1 MRSETD
7 FSESRAVSR
16 LWYAVFA
23 AGLFFLNDALTKG
36 ARLDGMPIFALGV
49 LTFFSVAAIKVQQI
63 FAPAESVWGGV
74 PGRDALLLALAVL
87 LMQGGWHWLGWEHRT
102 ISDGV
107 GVMALLAILVIG
119 PMFEEIL
126 FRGLAFKAFSFG
138 KTRTAV
144 SAQIALSSVAFAVYH
159 TDYWGSL
166 SLGLVLAAGVI
177 FGIARHRSGGI
188 LLPILLHALMNG
200 IALGVSVF
208 I

>member
-1 MRSETD
+1 MHSENDTA
-7 FSESRAVSR
+7 SQPVRWY
-16 LWYAVFA
+16 WYAIFA
-23 AGLFFLNDALTKG
+23 AGVYGISNALTMG
-36 ARLDGMPIFALGV
+36 ARLDGMPIFYLGV
-49 LTFFSVAAIKVQQI
+49 LAFFSVLAIKVQQI
-63 FAPAESVWGGV
+63 FAPTESVWGRI

-102 ISDGV
+102 IADGV
-107 GVMALLAILVIG
+107 GVMALLAIIVIG
-119 PMFEEIL
+119 PIFEEVL

-138 KTRTAV
+138 PGRTTV
-144 SAQIALSSVAFAVYH
+144 VLQIALSSVAFAAYH
-159 TDYWGSL
+159 TDYWGSW
-166 SLGLVLAAGVI
+166 SLWLALVAGVI